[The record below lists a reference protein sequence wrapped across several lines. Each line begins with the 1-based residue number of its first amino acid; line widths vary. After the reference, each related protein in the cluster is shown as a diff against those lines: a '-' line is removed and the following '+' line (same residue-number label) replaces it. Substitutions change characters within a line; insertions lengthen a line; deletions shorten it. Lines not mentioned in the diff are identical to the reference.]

1 MKAAAD
7 LACTLHRQYSVRCRR
22 PLVGRSLRFDPKCPY
37 ENDGRPAQVNKSVV
51 EASGF
56 WLPFAAV
63 RARGFLVL
71 DGQPALRSAADVA
84 RDEVEETMARS
95 DKVAAVAELASK
107 FSGSAGV
114 VLTEYRGLS
123 VKALMQLR
131 RSLGDDASYAVS
143 KNTLTTI
150 AAREAGLDAIE
161 EQLVGPT
168 AIAFINGD
176 PVVVAKGLRDFARTN
191 PQLVIKGGVLDGK
204 FMTPDEVRKLA
215 DLESREVLLA
225 KVAGVMQG
233 VLQQAISLVSA
244 PLSQAARL
252 FAALEQAAG
261 ENPSLLAPAP
271 EASAEP
277 SNEEPAADFTQEPT
291 TAEPAEAVALE
302 ATTAEPAAE
311 VTLEPAKEELAAEVT
326 REPTNEELAAE
337 AALHAASAAPDPGT
351 APAAEPLAAPAAEDN

>member
-1 MKAAAD
+1 
-7 LACTLHRQYSVRCRR
+7 
-22 PLVGRSLRFDPKCPY
+22 
-37 ENDGRPAQVNKSVV
+37 
-51 EASGF
+51 
-56 WLPFAAV
+56 
-63 RARGFLVL
+63 
-71 DGQPALRSAADVA
+71 
-84 RDEVEETMARS
+84 MARS
-95 DKVAAVAELASK
+95 DKVAAVAELAGKLS
-107 FSGSAGV
+107 SSAGV

-131 RSLGDDASYAVS
+131 RSLGDEASYAVS

-150 AAREAGLDAIE
+150 AAREAGLDVIE

-204 FMTPDEVRKLA
+204 FLTPDEVRKLA

-261 ENPSLLAPAP
+261 DNPSLLAPES
-271 EASAEP
+271 EAGTEP
-277 SNEEPAADFTQEPT
+277 SNEEIAAEVTQQ
-291 TAEPAEAVALE
+291 

-311 VTLEPAKEELAAEVT
+311 AIQ
-326 REPTNEELAAE
+326 EPTNEELAAE
-337 AALHAASAAPDPGT
+337 AATHAAAAAPDAGT

>member
-1 MKAAAD
+1 
-7 LACTLHRQYSVRCRR
+7 L
-22 PLVGRSLRFDPKCPY
+22 P
-37 ENDGRPAQVNKSVV
+37 PARKGLFVST
-51 EASGF
+51 A
-56 WLPFAAV
+56 
-63 RARGFLVL
+63 
-71 DGQPALRSAADVA
+71 GQPFGSASDVA

-95 DKVAAVAELASK
+95 DKVAAVAELTDR
-107 FSGSAGV
+107 FSSSAGV

-131 RSLGDDASYAVS
+131 RSLGEDASYAVS

-150 AAREAGLDAIE
+150 AAREAGLDSIE
-161 EQLVGPT
+161 AQLIGPT

-204 FMTPDEVRKLA
+204 FLTPDDLRKLA

-225 KVAGVMQG
+225 KVAGALQG
-233 VLQQAISLVSA
+233 VLQQAVSLVAA
-244 PLSQAARL
+244 PLSQTARL

-261 ENPSLLAPAP
+261 ENPTLLAPAP

-277 SNEEPAADFTQEPT
+277 SND
-291 TAEPAEAVALE
+291 
-302 ATTAEPAAE
+302 
-311 VTLEPAKEELAAEVT
+311 ELAAEPTGQRTEEELATEPT

-337 AALHAASAAPDPGT
+337 AAQNAASAAAEAGT
-351 APAAEPLAAPAAEDN
+351 PPAADPLAAPAADDE

>member
-1 MKAAAD
+1 
-7 LACTLHRQYSVRCRR
+7 
-22 PLVGRSLRFDPKCPY
+22 
-37 ENDGRPAQVNKSVV
+37 VV
-51 EASGF
+51 EDLS
-56 WLPFAAV
+56 LPVALCC
-63 RARGFLVL
+63 RARKGLLVF
-71 DGQPALRSAADVA
+71 DTAGQPFGALQTQRSTKW
-84 RDEVEETMARS
+84 RKQMARS
-95 DKVAAVAELASK
+95 DKVAAVGELADR
-107 FSGSAGV
+107 FSNSAGV

-204 FMTPDEVRKLA
+204 FMTPDEVRRLA

-225 KVAGVMQG
+225 KVAGALQG
-233 VLQQAISLVSA
+233 VLQQAVSLVAA

-261 ENPSLLAPAP
+261 DNPALLAPAP
-271 EASAEP
+271 EPTAEP
-277 SNEEPAADFTQEPT
+277 SNEALAAETTREPT
-291 TAEPAEAVALE
+291 N
-302 ATTAEPAAE
+302 
-311 VTLEPAKEELAAEVT
+311 EELAAEVT
-326 REPTNEELAAE
+326 REPTDEELAAD
-337 AALHAASAAPDPGT
+337 AAPHAAAAASDAGT
-351 APAAEPLAAPAAEDN
+351 APAAEPPAAPAAEDN